1 MTTTHDLRFAWLDTL
16 SRAGNT
22 AGGDDDGD
30 GEPDPD
36 DSPPADDLPDDDD
49 GTNDDQDD
57 ETVSHPRIKKL
68 SEEAKRH
75 RLAAKAEKER
85 ADRAEAAL
93 AQAQGDDQVRALR
106 LELAAIKHNATRPEP
121 FKDVEAAMAMVDL
134 SAVTVDEDGTV
145 SGLDDALDY
154 VAKKY
159 PYMVD
164 DSGGAPARPE
174 DDDTIRRAS
183 GRQTNGPRNKATGY
197 NRSALEGKFPALRR
211 RR

>member
-1 MTTTHDLRFAWLDTL
+1 MTTLHDLRFAWLDTL

-22 AGGDDDGD
+22 AGRDEDGD
-30 GEPDPD
+30 GTPDPD
-36 DSPPADDLPDDDD
+36 DSPPADDLPDED
-49 GTNDDQDD
+49 DDQDD

-85 ADRAEAAL
+85 ADRADAAL
-93 AQAQGDDQVRALR
+93 AEAQGADQVRALR

-134 SAVTVDEDGTV
+134 SAVTLGDDGTV

-164 DSGGAPARPE
+164 DSGTAPARPAA
-174 DDDTIRRAS
+174 DDLPMRPS
-183 GRQTNGPRNKATGY
+183 GRQTNGRRGDGSGY
-197 NRSALEGKFPALRR
+197 NRSTLEGKFPALRR